1 VINLRM
7 LTIIALTIG
16 VAGGCSATYKSSL
29 SEEETAI
36 RRTDADWLAAA
47 ESHSVNSA
55 IPFWADDAT
64 IMAPGMQPVVGK
76 DAIRKYV
83 TDSFAIPGF
92 SISWK
97 TDKIEVSQSDDLAYS
112 TGTNQISFN
121 GPDGKVV
128 TQNGN
133 SAAVWKK
140 ESDGSWKCIVD
151 IMTPGPD
158 ESPK

>member
-1 VINLRM
+1 MKNGLRLM
-7 LTIIALTIG
+7 AIVLAS
-16 VAGGCSATYKSSL
+16 VAVQSCGGSKVVTRPD
-29 SEEETAI
+29 EEAAI
-36 RRTDADWLAAA
+36 RRTDAAWLAATA
-47 ESHSVNSA
+47 AHDVDSA
-55 IPFWADDAT
+55 VSFWADDAT
-64 IMAPGMQPVVGK
+64 IMSPGTPPVVGK

-83 TDSFAIPGF
+83 TDSFAMPGF

-97 TDKIEVSQSDDLAYS
+97 TNKIEVSQSGDLAYS
-112 TGTNQISFN
+112 TGTSQVSFN

-140 ESDGSWKCIVD
+140 EPDRSWKCIVD

-158 ESPK
+158 SSAK